1 MSQAES
7 TLDRVFREE
16 SRAVLATL
24 IRILGDFDLAED
36 ALQDAFTAA
45 LETWPKD
52 GVPAS
57 PGAWLT
63 TTARRRAIDRIRHVK
78 IVEAKRSEVALSLRL
93 DQKVDSPQDEFEV
106 SPIPDDQLR
115 LIFTCCH
122 PALSR
127 EAQVALTLRT
137 LGGLSIAEIARAFL
151 VTEAT
156 IAQRVARAKQ
166 KIARS
171 GIPYEIPDRATLA
184 PRLNA
189 VLSVLYLMFNEG
201 YLATSHGHLVRG
213 DLVADALGLAR
224 GLSALL
230 PDEPEPMA
238 LLALMLLHDSR
249 REARVSDAGDLV
261 LLEEQDRTKWKRAPI
276 AEGIRLVEQA
286 LRMRRPGPYQIQ
298 GAIAAVHAEA
308 QTAADTDWR
317 QIAVL
322 YEQLLRYERTAVI
335 ELNRAVAVS
344 FAASPTEALSLLEDI
359 ERTGALDQYAPF
371 HLARADMLRRL
382 GRTDQ
387 AREYYRRA
395 LPLAQNER
403 VRQFIERRMQH
414 ASKIARPSP
423 FFVNDQNVLS
433 EVAQENE
440 RS

>member
-1 MSQAES
+1 MSQAGN
-7 TLDRVFREE
+7 TLDRVFRAE
-16 SRAVLATL
+16 SRGVLATL

-45 LETWPKD
+45 LETWPSD

-63 TTARRRAIDRIRHVK
+63 TTARRKAIDRIRHLK
-78 IVEAKRSEVALSLRL
+78 IVEARRSELALSLRL
-93 DQKVDSPQDEFEV
+93 DQEVHSSQDEFEV

-122 PALSR
+122 PALSP

-137 LGGLSIAEIARAFL
+137 LGGLSVVEIARAFL
-151 VTEAT
+151 VTEAA
-156 IAQRVARAKQ
+156 IAQRIARAKQ
-166 KIARS
+166 KIVRAR
-171 GIPYEIPDRATLA
+171 IPYEIPDRATLA

-201 YLATSHGHLVRG
+201 YLATSRG
-213 DLVADALGLAR
+213 DLVRVDLVSDALRLAR

-230 PDEPEPMA
+230 PDEPEPIG

-249 REARVSDAGDLV
+249 REARISDTGDLV
-261 LLEEQDRTKWKRAPI
+261 LLEDQDRSKWKRPQI
-276 AEGIRLVEQA
+276 EEGIRLVEQA
-286 LRMRRPGPYQIQ
+286 LRMGRPGPYQIQ

-308 QTAADTDWR
+308 PAAETDWR
-317 QIAVL
+317 QIAIL
-322 YEQLLRYERTAVI
+322 YKQLLHYERTPVI

-344 FAASPTEALSLLEDI
+344 FAVSPIEGLSLLQDI

-382 GRTDQ
+382 GCTGE
-387 AREYYRRA
+387 AVECYRRA

-403 VRQFIERRMQH
+403 VRQFIERRMRY
-414 ASKIARPSP
+414 AADVGRPT
-423 FFVNDQNVLS
+423 F
-433 EVAQENE
+433 
-440 RS
+440 

>member
-1 MSQAES
+1 VSQAGNTVE
-7 TLDRVFREE
+7 RVFREE

-36 ALQDAFTAA
+36 AFTAA
-45 LETWPKD
+45 LETWTKG

-63 TTARRRAIDRIRHVK
+63 TTARRKAIDRIRHLK
-78 IVEAKRSEVALSLRL
+78 IVQAKRSELALSLRL
-93 DQKVDSPQDEFEV
+93 AQEIHSPQNEFEV

-127 EAQVALTLRT
+127 EAQVALTLRA

-156 IAQRVARAKQ
+156 IAQRIARAKQ
-166 KIARS
+166 KIVHAR
-171 GIPYEIPDRATLA
+171 IPYEIPDRTTLG

-201 YLATSHGHLVRG
+201 YLATSDGHLVRS
-213 DLVADALGLAR
+213 DLVDDALRLAR

-230 PDEPEPMA
+230 PDEPEPMG

-261 LLEEQDRTKWKRAPI
+261 LLENQDRSKWKRPQI
-276 AEGIRLVEQA
+276 EEGIRLVEQA
-286 LRMRRPGPYQIQ
+286 LHMRRPGPYQIQ

-308 QTAADTDWR
+308 PTAADTDWR

-322 YEQLLRYERTAVI
+322 YEQLLHYERTPVI

-344 FAASPTEALSLLEDI
+344 FAASAVDALSLLEDI
-359 ERTGALDQYAPF
+359 ERTGGLDQYVPF
-371 HLARADMLRRL
+371 HLARADILRRL
-382 GRTDQ
+382 GRTDE
-387 AREYYRRA
+387 AFECYRRA
-395 LPLAQNER
+395 RPLAQNEL
-403 VRQFIERRMQH
+403 VRQFIERRL
-414 ASKIARPSP
+414 
-423 FFVNDQNVLS
+423 VV
-433 EVAQENE
+433 
-440 RS
+440 

>member
-1 MSQAES
+1 MSQAEN
-7 TLDRVFREE
+7 TLDWVFRAE

-52 GVPAS
+52 GIPAS

-63 TTARRRAIDRIRHVK
+63 TTARRKAIDRIRHLK
-78 IVEAKRSEVALSLRL
+78 IVEAKRSELALSLRL
-93 DQKVDSPQDEFEV
+93 DQEVHGPQDEFEV

-127 EAQVALTLRT
+127 DAQVALTLRT
-137 LGGLSIAEIARAFL
+137 LGGLSVAEIARAFL
-151 VTEAT
+151 VTEVT
-156 IAQRVARAKQ
+156 IAQRIARAKQ
-166 KIARS
+166 KIVRAR
-171 GIPYEIPDRATLA
+171 IPYEIPDRATLE
-184 PRLNA
+184 PRLDA

-201 YLATSHGHLVRG
+201 YLATSHGQFVRG
-213 DLVADALGLAR
+213 DLVDEALRLAR
-224 GLSALL
+224 CLSALL
-230 PDEPEPMA
+230 PDEPESIG

-261 LLEEQDRTKWKRAPI
+261 LLEDQDRTKWKRPQI
-276 AEGIRLVEQA
+276 EEGIRLVEQA
-286 LRMRRPGPYQIQ
+286 LHMMRPGPYQIQ

-308 QTAADTDWR
+308 AKPADTDWR

-322 YEQLLRYERTAVI
+322 YEQLLHYERTPVI

-344 FAASPTEALSLLEDI
+344 FAASPIEGLSLLEGI

-371 HLARADMLRRL
+371 HLARADMFRRL
-382 GRTDQ
+382 DRTDR
-387 AREYYRRA
+387 AWECYRRA
-395 LPLAQNER
+395 LPVAQNKL
-403 VRQFIERRMQH
+403 VRQLIERRMQH
-414 ASKIARPSP
+414 ASKASPSP
-423 FFVNDQNVLS
+423 PLVNDEKLLNGMAP
-433 EVAQENE
+433 EKG

>member
-1 MSQAES
+1 MSEAEN
-7 TLDRVFREE
+7 TLEQVFREE

-36 ALQDAFTAA
+36 ALQDAFATA
-45 LETWPKD
+45 LEVWSKD
-52 GVPAS
+52 GVPVS

-63 TTARRRAIDRIRHVK
+63 TTARRKAIDRIRHLK
-78 IVEAKRSEVALSLRL
+78 IVEAKRSELALSLRL
-93 DQKVDSPQDEFEV
+93 DQEIHSPQDEFEV
-106 SPIPDDQLR
+106 SPIADDQLR

-137 LGGLSIAEIARAFL
+137 LGGLSVADIARAFL

-166 KIARS
+166 KIVRAR
-171 GIPYEIPDRATLA
+171 IPYEIPDRATLA

-201 YLATSHGHLVRG
+201 YLASCSGDLVRS
-213 DLVADALGLAR
+213 DLVADALRLAR

-230 PDEPEPMA
+230 PDEPEPMG

-249 REARVSDAGDLV
+249 REARLSDAGELV
-261 LLEEQDRTKWKRAPI
+261 LLEDQDRTKWKRPQI
-276 AEGIRLVEQA
+276 EEGIRLVEQA

-308 QTAADTDWR
+308 ATAADTDWP
-317 QIAVL
+317 QIAIL
-322 YEQLLRYERTAVI
+322 YEQLLHYERTPVI

-344 FAASPTEALSLLEDI
+344 FAASPITALSLLDEI
-359 ERTGALDQYAPF
+359 ERTGGLEQYAPF
-371 HLARADMLRRL
+371 HLARADMFRRL
-382 GRTDQ
+382 GRTDE
-387 AREYYRRA
+387 ATECYRRA
-395 LPLAQNER
+395 LPVAQNER
-403 VRQFIERRMQH
+403 VRQFIEQRLIRDK
-414 ASKIARPSP
+414 AVYR
-423 FFVNDQNVLS
+423 
-433 EVAQENE
+433 
-440 RS
+440 